1 MAFIQWLD
9 PAFCGGYWVTQLI
22 EAAGGEPIEGL
33 DGNSFYPVLL
43 GETDKHNQYV
53 YGAHTTRGIIAGS
66 ECYPIRSIRTHEFNY
81 HLYVQ
86 FGEELYDLE
95 NDPEEIVN
103 LAGDPEYAQV
113 KADLRSTLD
122 TWIAENGDD
131 FYSYTVTEMQS
142 TGPVIGRGA
151 RPLRWS

>member
-1 MAFIQWLD
+1 M
-9 PAFCGGYWVTQLI
+9 
-22 EAAGGEPIEGL
+22 
-33 DGNSFYPVLL
+33 
-43 GETDKHNQYV
+43 
-53 YGAHTTRGIIAGS
+53 
-66 ECYPIRSIRTHEFNY
+66 
-81 HLYVQ
+81 Q

-113 KADLRSTLD
+113 KADLRSRLD

-142 TGPVIGRGA
+142 TGPIMGRGTH
-151 RPLRWS
+151 PLR